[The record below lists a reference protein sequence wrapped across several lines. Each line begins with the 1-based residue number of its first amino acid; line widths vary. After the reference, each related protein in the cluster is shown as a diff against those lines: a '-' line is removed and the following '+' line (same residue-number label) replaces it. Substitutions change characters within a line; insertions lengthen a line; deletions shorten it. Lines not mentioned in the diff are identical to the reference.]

1 MLKPGSRGGQEQSPS
16 LSKCR
21 PTVSSNRYPNGDGI
35 GVREGGVHGRI
46 KDTGHIA
53 GRRSTDE
60 NEPRSVYGED
70 ASVGA
75 AKKDHHEEAAYL
87 QNLCT
92 EAMKLLNGQ
101 ISQLEE
107 EHTDY
112 GRAVNMLLTDIKQ
125 LASELQQRTD
135 DINDNGDA
143 GKTFEQN
150 VITNLQQTMTALKEA
165 GRDHKAQEILAN
177 KHSKLVTKELRRS
190 NAAQDE
196 RSLKKYIEIM
206 KGIVVNNSSKQQV
219 REGNETST
227 KIPPTT
233 TPGAAGAAAAT
244 INVLKEIGKQVSDLV
259 ISHTNNDDGE
269 NNDVA
274 AGGAG
279 GTSGDLMNMVEK
291 GRAQLLSLFSTKAR
305 AQKIFINRIRD
316 TVIKF
321 LLLKISSYPIP
332 PIRGE
337 MSGWKY
343 SIYDID
349 LKEEN
354 LRIDPDDVAIV
365 LTDDKT
371 ELRIRADP
379 VHIKPTLKWN
389 CTQLGF
395 PYCLSNQISKRQ
407 DVKNIRKLL
416 RRQNK
421 RHNRLIKLLCVFLN
435 SSPMSKRTDS
445 GNCAAH
451 VERASVTV
459 TFKIHWILQH
469 EHKKRYYQL
478 LSRKKERKAAERRR
492 RRKQF
497 KPANTNIV
505 KKKKEDK
512 NDEDDAQDDNY
523 SDCSN
528 YIGAEEK
535 RERLGEGGGKP
546 KNLQAISKAKTT
558 TMSQS
563 DAIPSQHREEKE
575 EGGDK
580 RRRLDDAT
588 QTFDGNSND
597 KDKNDKKLHH
607 SQILTADDANTTTTS
622 MNITIITDNATQ
634 EEKKKE
640 KKRKEKKTYV
650 EMSDDAEEERN
661 KGEHI
666 ERKISVTNTYISICM
681 LIRRYGILNT
691 TAKLVDDADRLIPTS
706 AEQHKLQ

>member
-1 MLKPGSRGGQEQSPS
+1 
-16 LSKCR
+16 
-21 PTVSSNRYPNGDGI
+21 
-35 GVREGGVHGRI
+35 
-46 KDTGHIA
+46 
-53 GRRSTDE
+53 
-60 NEPRSVYGED
+60 
-70 ASVGA
+70 
-75 AKKDHHEEAAYL
+75 
-87 QNLCT
+87 
-92 EAMKLLNGQ
+92 
-101 ISQLEE
+101 
-107 EHTDY
+107 
-112 GRAVNMLLTDIKQ
+112 
-125 LASELQQRTD
+125 
-135 DINDNGDA
+135 
-143 GKTFEQN
+143 
-150 VITNLQQTMTALKEA
+150 
-165 GRDHKAQEILAN
+165 
-177 KHSKLVTKELRRS
+177 
-190 NAAQDE
+190 
-196 RSLKKYIEIM
+196 
-206 KGIVVNNSSKQQV
+206 
-219 REGNETST
+219 
-227 KIPPTT
+227 
-233 TPGAAGAAAAT
+233 
-244 INVLKEIGKQVSDLV
+244 
-259 ISHTNNDDGE
+259 
-269 NNDVA
+269 
-274 AGGAG
+274 
-279 GTSGDLMNMVEK
+279 
-291 GRAQLLSLFSTKAR
+291 
-305 AQKIFINRIRD
+305 
-316 TVIKF
+316 
-321 LLLKISSYPIP
+321 
-332 PIRGE
+332 

-395 PYCLSNQISKRQ
+395 PYW
-407 DVKNIRKLL
+407 
-416 RRQNK
+416 
-421 RHNRLIKLLCVFLN
+421 
-435 SSPMSKRTDS
+435 TDS

-469 EHKKRYYQL
+469 EHKKRYCQL

-666 ERKISVTNTYISICM
+666 ERKVSEKNRRKRCIGERVVSDSDERHSSSLSSSLSSTPASSFIWMKIKEEKNVELKGLHLNILSAGSSISSWIYNKLAEWWREELREYIEDSLNKILRGYSHILEDICNEHVHQHMQNSLMMPTDSSLLLRSSISFNRGLSTSSNCNGSSSNDH
-681 LIRRYGILNT
+681 LPPPPLPPYSPREIRSF
-691 TAKLVDDADRLIPTS
+691 S
-706 AEQHKLQ
+706 APLRRAGGGDGEEDI